1 MCVDYLRNTTITSTF
16 SSTIEND
23 IPKTKYLDR
32 HVRDKVC
39 ASEPRKWEDL
49 GKELLDDDDLP
60 ALTARTCNMNEK
72 QCCSEMFKIWLERQP
87 EASWQQLITA
97 LHVVK
102 LNRLADNIEKLLI
115 RSPEQSKVHLN
126 QPQNQKYG
134 KSFCIFSTKAS
145 WYIGMCSIPYT
156 YFGPF
161 YGLVPYAYTY
171 IYIWAAHMHMGQS

>member
-16 SSTIEND
+16 SSIIENE
-23 IPKTKYLDR
+23 IPKAKYLDR

-60 ALTARTCNMNEK
+60 ALTARTCNMNER

-97 LHVVK
+97 LHMVK

-115 RSPEQSKVHLN
+115 RSPKHSKVHLN
-126 QPQNQKYG
+126 QPRDQKYG
-134 KSFCIFSTKAS
+134 KSFCIFST
-145 WYIGMCSIPYT
+145 
-156 YFGPF
+156 
-161 YGLVPYAYTY
+161 LL
-171 IYIWAAHMHMGQS
+171 